1 MNIFC
6 KKLVIRF
13 ELLVRIRIRQ
23 IKADPDTNIC
33 TVRYLL
39 HSKTDRPSGFSVPVW
54 LGITRQLGLNRTHQ
68 HHKDELILFLFCL
81 KNLHYFAVT
90 HVCKSCLVCPRRGG
104 GGDSSCPASCFVF

>member
-13 ELLVRIRIRQ
+13 ELLVQIRIRQ

-39 HSKTDRPSGFSVPVW
+39 HSKTDRPSRFSVPVW

-104 GGDSSCPASCFVF
+104 GDSSCPASCFVV